1 MSDTVLTDV
10 CFENFT
16 LHPVLLQGLE
26 EAGFIRCTPIQ
37 ALTLPLTLE
46 GRDVAGQAQTGT
58 GKTAAFLVAL
68 FNRLLNNPASPQR
81 RAQDPRAVVLA
92 PTRELAVQI
101 DKDARQ
107 IGAQLD
113 LRIALIYGGV
123 DYDKQRAKLEAGVD
137 VIIATPGRLIDYL
150 KQDVVSFRAIEV
162 MVMDE
167 ADRMFELGFIKDIR
181 FLLRRMPGPSE
192 RQNLLFSATLSHRV
206 LELAY
211 EHMNDPEKIVVESDT
226 ITATNV
232 RQSVYFPATEEKLP
246 LLLGLLAGT
255 EAERSI
261 VFVNT
266 KWACERVA
274 LTLERAGYRVGVL
287 SGDVPQKKREA
298 LLGRFVRGEL
308 SLLVATDVAARGL
321 HIPAVSHVYNF
332 DLPFDAE
339 DYVHRIGRTARLG
352 AEGDAISFACD
363 EYAMGLPD
371 IEAFIGQKIPVEGI
385 KNELLLPLPSRASAQ
400 ERASAEPS
408 VIEDAMA
415 DAAETRRKRR
425 ERDAQDGRRPRR
437 ESRGRS
443 TGPRGSE
450 SRQTN
455 SRPQREDSA
464 ARTAPSDLN
473 QQQDR
478 PKRRRRRGRGKD
490 QSPNSAGAGSAQKT
504 ADGGAKG
511 RVDGAPTPKLTA
523 RIKQTFRA
531 LARRISG
538 APRA

>member
-37 ALTLPLTLE
+37 ALTLPLTLA

-211 EHMNDPEKIVVESDT
+211 EHMNDPQAIDVTPETLTVDKVT
-226 ITATNV
+226 
-232 RQSVYFPATEEKLP
+232 QSLF
-246 LLLGLLAGT
+246 
-255 EAERSI
+255 
-261 VFVNT
+261 
-266 KWACERVA
+266 
-274 LTLERAGYRVGVL
+274 
-287 SGDVPQKKREA
+287 
-298 LLGRFVRGEL
+298 
-308 SLLVATDVAARGL
+308 
-321 HIPAVSHVYNF
+321 H
-332 DLPFDAE
+332 
-339 DYVHRIGRTARLG
+339 
-352 AEGDAISFACD
+352 
-363 EYAMGLPD
+363 
-371 IEAFIGQKIPVEGI
+371 
-385 KNELLLPLPSRASAQ
+385 
-400 ERASAEPS
+400 
-408 VIEDAMA
+408 
-415 DAAETRRKRR
+415 
-425 ERDAQDGRRPRR
+425 
-437 ESRGRS
+437 
-443 TGPRGSE
+443 
-450 SRQTN
+450 
-455 SRPQREDSA
+455 
-464 ARTAPSDLN
+464 
-473 QQQDR
+473 
-478 PKRRRRRGRGKD
+478 
-490 QSPNSAGAGSAQKT
+490 
-504 ADGGAKG
+504 
-511 RVDGAPTPKLTA
+511 
-523 RIKQTFRA
+523 
-531 LARRISG
+531 
-538 APRA
+538 